1 MPGDELFW
9 GRCRMIPKMGVCEHF
24 WETAFFRDP

>member
-9 GRCRMIPKMGVCEHF
+9 GRCRMIPKIGVREHF
-24 WETAFFRDP
+24 GNSIFRDP